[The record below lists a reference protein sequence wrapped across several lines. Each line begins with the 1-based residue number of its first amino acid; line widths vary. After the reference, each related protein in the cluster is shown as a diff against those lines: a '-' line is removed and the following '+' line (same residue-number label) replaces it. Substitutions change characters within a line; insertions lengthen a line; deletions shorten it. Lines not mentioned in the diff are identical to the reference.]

1 VILTDPPV
9 LVPAPLRPVTG
20 AAGRMLS
27 RRFEHRYRRHSG
39 VAVDPG
45 SLRWHQALVRLR
57 ALVEVAGWNTGERD
71 QRNGHPWLVSGP
83 AFAARLSGLTGVR
96 VRSH

>member
-9 LVPAPLRPVTG
+9 LMPAPLRPAAG

-27 RRFEHRYRRHSG
+27 RRFEHRFRGHSG
-39 VAVDPG
+39 VAIDPG

-57 ALVEVAGWNTGERD
+57 ALVEVAGWGASERAG
-71 QRNGHPWLVSGP
+71 RSGHPWLVSGP
-83 AFAARLSGLTGVR
+83 AFAARLSRLTSVR
-96 VRSH
+96 MRPR